1 MRYADGLRIPTR
13 LFEAA
18 AWHYPIK
25 VTCACGR
32 SAVFDPHALWHRFE
46 RAGWDPTFAKAR
58 ERFYCRDCWRTKCR
72 KVRPAKFET
81 CREEPTIHLPMP
93 DEREWKR
100 AINRFRG

>member
-1 MRYADGLRIPTR
+1 MRYVDGLRIPTL

-18 AWHYPIK
+18 AWQYSIK

-32 SAVFDPHALWHRFE
+32 SAVFDPHALWHRFQ
-46 RAGWDPTFAKAR
+46 RSRWDETFAKAR
-58 ERFYCRDCWRTKCR
+58 DRFYCRECWRTKCR
-72 KVRPAKFET
+72 KLRPVKFET
-81 CREEPTIHLPMP
+81 CREEPTVRLPMP